1 MRDRL
6 VAEEK
11 VSFQLKCSCP
21 TAPLQTNTEGSVVL
35 TTAKLL
41 LLWPTNGQ
49 LRVPYQYISHVQ
61 IQQPIFGANY
71 IEVSLTAPAE
81 G

>member
-1 MRDRL
+1 MASNVQGDLLPGERL

-35 TTAKLL
+35 TTAKVRN
-41 LLWPTNGQ
+41 WGCGQ
-49 LRVPYQYISHVQ
+49 ILFY
-61 IQQPIFGANY
+61 A
-71 IEVSLTAPAE
+71 
-81 G
+81 